1 MQAHNLRTFALVA
14 LIMAVGADDLE
25 KYCLQPE
32 ELLEAEAEHLA
43 MASSC
48 AGEYF
53 YAGIIQVAENSG
65 DPGLDFEGMGLC
77 EQLVALNVGTITF
90 IGDAFMRQLFISA
103 ASHLSGDQGA
113 QTAVAPP
120 RPSPTQQNESVH
132 EEILRVQD
140 ECAPAVLPLR
150 YWPARS
156 MDSVAITMTNNNISS
171 QTGLGLTISN
181 MAPGTTFE
189 SWRWTLVFAGGRPE
203 SMIHWFLPLP
213 EQCRS
218 WMHVRRYGS
227 VTHLTATYCLLER
240 EVLHARPTCLHTEG
254 VSNAHINR
262 HKPLCRN
269 SQHTHGKW
277 QGEIHHNNHYSST

>member
-1 MQAHNLRTFALVA
+1 
-14 LIMAVGADDLE
+14 
-25 KYCLQPE
+25 
-32 ELLEAEAEHLA
+32 
-43 MASSC
+43 
-48 AGEYF
+48 
-53 YAGIIQVAENSG
+53 
-65 DPGLDFEGMGLC
+65 MGLC

-103 ASHLSGDQGA
+103 ASHLSGDQQA
-113 QTAVAPP
+113 HTAVA
-120 RPSPTQQNESVH
+120 QQNESVH

-140 ECAPAVLPLR
+140 ECVSLY

-156 MDSVAITMTNNNISS
+156 MDSVVITMRNNIISS
-171 QTGLGLTISN
+171 HNLLNISN

-189 SWRWTLVFAGGRPE
+189 SWRWTLIFAGGRQE
-203 SMIHWFLPLP
+203 SIIHWFLPLP

-218 WMHVRRYGS
+218 WIHVRRYGS

-254 VSNAHINR
+254 VSHAHINR

-269 SQHTHGKW
+269 AQHTHGKW
-277 QGEIHHNNHYSST
+277 QG